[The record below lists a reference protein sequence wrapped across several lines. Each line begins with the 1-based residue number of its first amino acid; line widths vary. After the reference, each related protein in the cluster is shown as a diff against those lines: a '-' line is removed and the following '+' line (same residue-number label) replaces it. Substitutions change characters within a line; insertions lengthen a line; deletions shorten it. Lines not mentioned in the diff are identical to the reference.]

1 MDLDAPEGAPLGL
14 RISDISIDH
23 EDMTPAAPIKVLYI
37 MGWGRSGSTIMDNL
51 LGGLDGFFS
60 VGELSYFWERG
71 LLEGRRCG
79 CGALIKECDV
89 WSATLKEAF
98 GDPFTDEVDPRA
110 VVRWQRDAVRIRH
123 TWRLLR
129 HDAAPTGTTL
139 HSFADVMSRF
149 YRALAHVTGARV
161 IVDSSKR
168 PSDGAVLRLVPGV
181 DVAYVQLVR
190 DPRAV
195 AYSWRRRKVQLDK
208 AQLAD
213 LVQHGPV
220 DSTLS
225 WTGWNLAAE
234 ALRRRHAPGKS
245 MLLRYEDFIERPRA
259 ALTDMA
265 SLVGESPADMSLEG
279 ERTARLSVNHTVSG
293 NPSRFTT
300 GAVELRRDDEWIT
313 RQARAD
319 RFISTVL
326 ALPLL
331 GRYGYA
337 LRPAVRSG
345 AR

>member
-1 MDLDAPEGAPLGL
+1 
-14 RISDISIDH
+14 
-23 EDMTPAAPIKVLYI
+23 MTPEKPIKALYI

-79 CGALIKECDV
+79 CGALIKECEV

-98 GDPFTDEVDPRA
+98 GDPFTDEVDPAA
-110 VVRWQRDAVRIRH
+110 VVRWQRDAARIRH

-129 HDAAPTGTTL
+129 RDSAPPGTPL
-139 HSFADVMSRF
+139 RAYADVMSRF

-168 PSDGAVLRLVPGV
+168 PSDAAVLRLVPRV
-181 DVAYVQLVR
+181 DAHYVQLVR

-195 AYSWRRRKVQLDK
+195 AYSWRRRKAQLDK
-208 AQLAD
+208 VQPAD
-213 LVQHGPV
+213 LVPHGPV
-220 DSTLS
+220 DSTLH
-225 WTGWNLAAE
+225 WTGWNLAAD
-234 ALRRRHAPGKS
+234 ALRRRHHAGKS
-245 MLLRYEDFIERPRA
+245 LLLRYEDFIEAPRA
-259 ALTDMA
+259 ALAAMA
-265 SLVGESPADMSLEG
+265 RLVGEDPADMPLVG

-300 GAVELRRDDEWIT
+300 GAVELRRDDEWVT
-313 RQARAD
+313 HQRRGD
-319 RFISTVL
+319 RVVSTAL

-331 GRYGYA
+331 GRYGYPV
-337 LRPAVRSG
+337 RPTAPSSTR
-345 AR
+345 